1 MITLPPE
8 FTATKYPG
16 YFWNTRTQ
24 SLFSIKV
31 TGVLRPIK
39 KCRPNIFNDYF
50 KGYRVSHQG
59 QRVLL
64 KMEYLTALTPKNSI
78 IPVQK

>member
-16 YFWNTRTQ
+16 YFWNTRTR

-39 KCRPNIFNDYF
+39 KCRPNNFNHYLE
-50 KGYRVSHQG
+50 GYLVSHQG
-59 QRVLL
+59 HRVALT
-64 KMEYLTALTPKNSI
+64 MEYLLALTPEDSV
-78 IPVQK
+78 IPVLK